1 MSLVSIIINYIVLLS
16 LVSIHGVSDIP
27 AWCSSMVLANFLL
40 DSSVTIKLDGEILH
54 FSALHNVISGIVKC
68 ARVSKKGIACNCKH
82 SAKFFIFISLCRFSL
97 VARHNIS

>member
-27 AWCSSMVLANFLL
+27 AWCSSMVFANFLP
-40 DSSVTIKLDGEILH
+40 VTIKLDGEILH